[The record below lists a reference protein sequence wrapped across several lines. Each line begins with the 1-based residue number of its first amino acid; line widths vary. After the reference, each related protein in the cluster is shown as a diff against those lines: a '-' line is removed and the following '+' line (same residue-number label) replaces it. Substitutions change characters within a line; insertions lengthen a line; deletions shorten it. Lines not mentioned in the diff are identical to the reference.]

1 VWIEPRKMVATEARG
16 RYSVRSSA
24 SRRAAG
30 GGQPAAHEGDDE
42 GADEEGLTEDPAG
55 SSTPVVERQRE
66 VAQLA

>member
-42 GADEEGLTEDPAG
+42 EGLTEDPAG